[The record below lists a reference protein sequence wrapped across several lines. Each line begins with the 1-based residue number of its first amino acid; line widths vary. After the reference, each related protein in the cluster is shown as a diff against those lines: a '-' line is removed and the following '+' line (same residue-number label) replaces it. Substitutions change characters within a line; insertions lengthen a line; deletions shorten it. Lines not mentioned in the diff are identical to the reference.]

1 MSSIVDSLQY
11 MAGEALLYLIFGTLA
26 TVFLTAVAVL
36 PLLLGIP
43 VLGVKRGL
51 RLVKRVALFALAV
64 HLAGFAG
71 CLVFVGLFANR
82 LYFARDQIV
91 DWLPYLPSMNWTLDP
106 MCGGHLA
113 AGASPAMFYAAWVAV
128 ALPVWWL
135 AVVIYRRFVRSFC
148 SAQAA

>member
-91 DWLPYLPSMNWTLDP
+91 DWLPYLPSMNWIR
-106 MCGGHLA
+106 C
-113 AGASPAMFYAAWVAV
+113 
-128 ALPVWWL
+128 
-135 AVVIYRRFVRSFC
+135 AVVTLLPARHPRC
-148 SAQAA
+148 STPPGLPSRYLSGGWP